1 MTDIVHQRIPAQRV
15 TSPDDAD
22 PLRKALVEAVDVG
35 IRFKRESPALAKPV
49 DPIVLRDWFVDDLPE
64 AASSAAA
71 VSGEIVERLLPLCK
85 NEAHP
90 QFCGFGDTGDDPAAL
105 AAGIIAM
112 FTQQNLIN
120 QRFDAPVATFIEIAV
135 LRWLREALGYQ
146 NPPREEIETIWNVG
160 GLITT
165 GGTMSNTVAMM
176 LAREHHA
183 PGTMQTGV
191 EDPER
196 FSIIVPAGVGH
207 YSVRAACTWIG
218 TGAHIIQVPTI
229 GFRYDQVELRKA
241 LAEHEGRIMAVVA
254 YAGDSRTQTIDQ
266 LAEVAAIVREA
277 DPGIWLHADA
287 CWGLPMAFSD
297 RLRHRLAGIEDF
309 DSITVDP
316 HKVMAIPYSLSALL
330 VREPESLRTVSTF
343 SDLIMQEDFA
353 FGQVT
358 PFVGTKGWGSLK
370 LWAMMRSHGRTGL
383 ARIAERRVALAG
395 RFAELVDAH
404 PRLVR
409 LHDPDMAA
417 VAFCYLPPGTEVGTM
432 NPEAVNAFNTALHAA
447 LLADRRWFLH
457 TFTLPDDLGRIAP
470 GATVQA
476 LRLVSINPH
485 LTEQH
490 LADLLAHL
498 DKLALDL
505 ARATRHEGPQ
515 P

>member
-1 MTDIVHQRIPAQRV
+1 M
-15 TSPDDAD
+15 DAI
-22 PLRKALVEAVDVG
+22 DVG
-35 IRFKRESPALAKPV
+35 IRFKREAPALAEPS
-49 DPIVLRDWFVDDLPE
+49 DPLVLRDWFVDDLPAVGVGAE
-64 AASSAAA
+64 AVTA
-71 VSGEIVERLLPLCK
+71 EIVERLLPLCK

-135 LRWLREALGYQ
+135 LRWLREALGYV
-146 NPPREEIETIWNVG
+146 NPQREDIQTVWNVG

-165 GGTMSNTVAMM
+165 GGTMSNTIAMM
-176 LAREHHA
+176 LARENQA
-183 PGTMQTGV
+183 PGTMQSGV

-229 GFRYDQVELRKA
+229 GFRYDQDELRKA
-241 LAEHEGRIMAVVA
+241 LAEHEGRIMSVVA
-254 YAGDSRTQTIDQ
+254 YAGDSRTQTIDR
-266 LAEVAAIVREA
+266 LADVAQIVREA
-277 DPGIWLHADA
+277 DPRIWLHADA
-287 CWGLPMAFSD
+287 CWGLPMAFSE
-297 RLRHRLAGIEDF
+297 RLRPRLAGIEQF
-309 DSITVDP
+309 DSVTVDP
-316 HKVMAIPYSLSALL
+316 HKVLAIPYSLSALL

-358 PFVGTKGWGSLK
+358 PFVGTKSWGSLK
-370 LWAMMRSHGRTGL
+370 LWAMMRSHGRAGL
-383 ARIAERRVALAG
+383 GQIAERRVALAG

-417 VAFCYLPPGTEVGTM
+417 VAFCYLPPGIEDGTGDV
-432 NPEAVNAFNTALHAA
+432 EAVNTFNKALHSA

-490 LADLLAHL
+490 LTDLLAHL
-498 DKLALDL
+498 DALALDL
-505 ARATRHEGPQ
+505 C
-515 P
+515 

>member
-1 MTDIVHQRIPAQRV
+1 VAYTIHQRASSEDESR
-15 TSPDDAD
+15 TAATDKAET
-22 PLRKALVEAVDVG
+22 LRETLVGAIDVG
-35 IRFKRESPALAKPV
+35 IEFKRESPALAEPT
-49 DPIVLRDWFVDDLPE
+49 DPLVLRDWFVDDLPDAGTGAE
-64 AASSAAA
+64 AVTA
-71 VSGEIVERLLPLCK
+71 EIVERLLPLCK

-135 LRWLREALGYQ
+135 LRWLREALGYV
-146 NPPREEIETIWNVG
+146 NPPRQDLQTVWNVG

-176 LAREHHA
+176 LARENQA

-191 EDPER
+191 ENPER
-196 FSIIVPAGVGH
+196 FSIIVPAGIGH

-229 GFRYDQVELRKA
+229 GFRYDQDELRKA
-241 LAEHEGRIMAVVA
+241 LAEHEGLIMAVVA

-266 LAEVAAIVREA
+266 LAEVAAIVRDA
-277 DPGIWLHADA
+277 DLGIWLHADA
-287 CWGLPMAFSD
+287 CWGLPMAFSE
-297 RLRHRLAGIEDF
+297 RLRHRLAGIEQF

-316 HKVMAIPYSLSALL
+316 HKVMGIPYSLSALL

-370 LWAMMRSHGRTGL
+370 LWAMMRSHGRSGL

-404 PRLVR
+404 PRLIR

-417 VAFCYLPPGTEVGTM
+417 VAFCYLPHGIGADSVT
-432 NPEAVNAFNTALHAA
+432 PEAVSAFNKALHSA

-457 TFTLPDDLGRIAP
+457 TFTLPDDLGRIEP

-490 LADLLAHL
+490 LTDLLAHL
-498 DKLALDL
+498 DALALDL
-505 ARATRHEGPQ
+505 S
-515 P
+515 